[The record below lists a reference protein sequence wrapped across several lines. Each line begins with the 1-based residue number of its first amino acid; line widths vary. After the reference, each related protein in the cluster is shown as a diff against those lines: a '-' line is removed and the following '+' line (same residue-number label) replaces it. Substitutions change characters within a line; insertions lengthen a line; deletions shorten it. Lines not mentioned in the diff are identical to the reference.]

1 MCRPPPPAP
10 CRRVG
15 RTQHDFAMR
24 AFRKVLCAV
33 DVGDG
38 PGPFLGEVAEEVL
51 RAADREARL
60 HQAELVAIHA
70 IPTLGA
76 PMSPAAFEETL
87 LRRQTLA
94 TTVFER
100 LTKALEQVSGRKS
113 DEVALLVEDGPPAR
127 AILDAAERIGAN
139 LIVLGN
145 SGAKG
150 QRRLLLGS
158 TAVEVVRDA
167 KGAVL
172 VIRLP

>member
-1 MCRPPPPAP
+1 MS
-10 CRRVG
+10 G
-15 RTQHDFAMR
+15 
-24 AFRKVLCAV
+24 FRKVLCAV

-76 PMSPAAFEETL
+76 PMSPAEFEETL
-87 LRRQTLA
+87 LRRQQLV
-94 TTVFER
+94 TTVFEG

-113 DEVALLVEDGPPAR
+113 DELALLVEDGPPAR
-127 AILDAAERIGAN
+127 AILDAAERIGADR
-139 LIVLGN
+139 IVLSN

-158 TAVEVVRDA
+158 ADVEVVPEA